1 MVVDSL
7 SPCVL
12 DPQDDTCDSGFKCVP
27 IAKPAMLTSP
37 VLYYLKLSWEHFTES
52 GNQLPLR
59 PEIGFC

>member
-37 VLYYLKLSWEHFTES
+37 VAELLCLILFKTLLGTFY
-52 GNQLPLR
+52 R
-59 PEIGFC
+59 IR